1 MSSGQKIAIQVFR
14 VVQNKNDA
22 IEKSELNK
30 MIAAFK
36 DNDLEEIA
44 EWERLSDFF
53 SKEKIEMLK
62 LHPALSNKT
71 ISWLLRH

>member
-1 MSSGQKIAIQVFR
+1 MSSGQEIAIQVFR

-22 IEKSELNK
+22 TEKFELNK

-36 DNDLEEIA
+36 DSDLEEAA
-44 EWERLSDFF
+44 EWDRLSDFF